1 MDCAYNNSKPG
12 VQIKVQASDISG
24 YHMGQYSCILCG
36 EPVKFY
42 RGEIQKSHF
51 RHERGSII
59 AQTCE
64 FYTTNMSEF
73 SEEELRKKITGL
85 PFYLKQIDTSFKLYI
100 GFWPVDDLTLTE
112 EKRIGQKIT
121 IKNDRKLQIE
131 AIDLE
136 KIHANKTYRLPISL
150 VYNSYKLK
158 YKISGTPI
166 SEIWG
171 EKTSRIFSN
180 GLFFRIGSIYSRSIN
195 LNGIIT
201 TDTSYYLLSQSSVTN
216 KSYFKVE
223 ESYSLLNKGKEKWK
237 IYKIRFTKITRE
249 SSKYA
254 RDLHVQL
261 LEKPPEII
269 PLWPP
274 SIQKDRKYIHQET
287 GISTYC
293 LSSSNKYGKWEV
305 AILNKHKKQSYRF
318 EIFLQDPIF
327 SIDVDNHIK
336 YLSFFD
342 TDNDFEVA
350 MVARDK
356 KKNIQCR
363 QPSLELK
370 WMKKEIIPGSEL
382 KAIKNADLSI
392 KSDMKCDITRMRNH
406 IPYEI
411 FRNELSVLSF
421 PDLSNG
427 DTIIIRHGLDILATL
442 YFRRTKKITHDI
454 YSNNLKDNL
463 KDEALYQK
471 LLQQRGTFTAAPI
484 QFKYIAARLENYPK
498 TREYLKKALK
508 TGRISKQAV
517 DHFLKNT
524 DKENSI

>member
-1 MDCAYNNSKPG
+1 MDYAYNTSKPG
-12 VQIKVQASDISG
+12 IQIKVQASDVSG

-36 EPVKFY
+36 EPVRYYK
-42 RGEIQKSHF
+42 GEIQKSHF

-64 FYTTNMSEF
+64 FYAKNISEF
-73 SEEELRKKITGL
+73 SENELRRKISGL
-85 PFYLKQIDTSFKLYI
+85 PFYLKQIGDSFKLYL
-100 GFWPVDDLTLTE
+100 GFWPVDESTLTE

-121 IKNDRKLQIE
+121 IKSERKLQIE

-136 KIHANKTYRLPISL
+136 NVRANKIYRLPISW
-150 VYNSYKLK
+150 VYNSYKLN
-158 YKISGTPI
+158 YKITGTPL

-171 EKTSRIFSN
+171 ENISRISSN
-180 GLFFRIGSIYSRSIN
+180 GSFFRIYDDYSRCIS
-195 LNGIIT
+195 LNGVIT
-201 TDTSYYLLSQSSVTN
+201 TDTSYYFLSHNSITDQS
-216 KSYFKVE
+216 FLKVE
-223 ESYSLLNKGKEKWK
+223 GSYSLLTEGNKKWK

-249 SSKYA
+249 SAKYA
-254 RDLHVQL
+254 RDRHVQL

-274 SIQKDRKYIHQET
+274 TIQKNRKYIYQKI

-293 LSSSNKYGKWEV
+293 LNSSNKYGKWEV
-305 AILNKHKKQSYRF
+305 AILNTHKKQSDRL
-318 EIFLQDPIF
+318 EVFLQDPVF
-327 SIDVDNHIK
+327 SIEVDNHIK

-350 MVARDK
+350 IVARDN
-356 KKNIQCR
+356 KKNIQYR

-382 KAIKNADLSI
+382 KAIKNVDLSI
-392 KSDMKCDITRMRNH
+392 KSDMRCDIIRVRNH
-406 IPYEI
+406 IPNLI
-411 FRNELSVLSF
+411 FRNELSVPSF
-421 PDLSNG
+421 PDISNG
-427 DTIIIRHGLDILATL
+427 DAIIIRHGLDILAPL

-454 YSNNLKDNL
+454 YSNNLKD
-463 KDEALYQK
+463 EVLYQK

-484 QFKYIAARLENYPK
+484 QFKYIAAGLENYPK

-517 DHFLKNT
+517 DYFLKNT